1 MNQPSASSRRD
12 FVALGALA
20 ATGFGMVQDAL
31 SAERNPAV
39 TVADKTSSIRI
50 TGYKHWWIGRS
61 EEHTSEL

>member
-31 SAERNPAV
+31 SADDRRPFFTEAYRDDLVGDRALQQQHI
-39 TVADKTSSIRI
+39 AD
-50 TGYKHWWIGRS
+50 
-61 EEHTSEL
+61 